1 MIQGNLLQIRIN
13 GEVIANSVSTSLS
26 FNNSVVEVTTRD
38 TGGYAEYITGR
49 KGATISFSGLASSVE
64 LFDGEDVDIVFVM
77 DTQGYFGKGTFTGSS
92 ITGETDAATQYEGQL
107 KVSGELTLSSAVF
120 LEDLTINSI
129 PVEIGGVQVQVR
141 T

>member
-26 FNNSVVEVTTRD
+26 FTNSLVEVTTNPTD
-38 TGGYAEYITGR
+38 GYAEYITGR
-49 KGATISFSGLASSVE
+49 KGATISFSGLLSSVK
-64 LFDGEDVDIVFVM
+64 LFDGEDVDVVFVM
-77 DTQGYFGKGTFTGSS
+77 DTQGYFCRGTFTGSS

>member
-1 MIQGNLLQIRIN
+1 MDMLNTSQDVRELQ
-13 GEVIANSVSTSLS
+13 L
-26 FNNSVVEVTTRD
+26 
-38 TGGYAEYITGR
+38 
-49 KGATISFSGLASSVE
+49 SFSGLLSSVK
-64 LFDGEDVDIVFVM
+64 LFNGEDVDVVFVM
-77 DTQGYFGKGTFTGSS
+77 DKQGYFCKGTFTGSS
-92 ITGETDAATQYEGQL
+92 ITGESDAATQYEGQL